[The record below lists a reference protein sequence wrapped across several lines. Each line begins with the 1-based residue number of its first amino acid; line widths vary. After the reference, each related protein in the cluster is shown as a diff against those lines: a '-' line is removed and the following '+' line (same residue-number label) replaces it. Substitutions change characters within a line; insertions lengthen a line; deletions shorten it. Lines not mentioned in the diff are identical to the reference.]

1 MPQVQQD
8 RHGTVAGQLR
18 DADANEEGRVPE
30 LWQGGEAEGGRVG
43 AEAVQHQSLRVR
55 EREHVEKGTIHK
67 RHPHDFLSPS
77 QYLLSLK

>member
-18 DADANEEGRVPE
+18 DADADEEGRFPE

-67 RHPHDFLSPS
+67 RHPNDFLSPS
-77 QYLLSLK
+77 QYLFSRK